1 VAAQSDGEDVLMTS
15 TAARIDGIAS
25 TSGATPASR
34 EELAE
39 VLHAADGRGQAVA
52 PVGGGTQL
60 DLGMPPARL
69 DLVIETTR
77 LNKVV
82 EYEPAD
88 LTVTVE
94 AGITFAE
101 LQTLLGAQG
110 QFLALDPP
118 AAPGATLGGLMATN
132 ASGPLRFAYGT
143 ARDLVIGTRVANPDG
158 TVTHA
163 GGRVVKNV
171 AGYDLNKLYIGSLGT
186 LGIIVELS
194 FKLAPIPPATNTIV
208 GQFADVNGARSI
220 INAVVQSPLS
230 PMAIEL
236 VGPHAAAGAS
246 LPELVLV
253 VFRVGGYPQAVERQV
268 RDLSALV
275 TQHGGR
281 QVEASDTVWD
291 DLANMRIAAQS
302 RDVVVKA
309 AMPLVESTRAVEI
322 LERRL
327 AGLDP
332 VVWAHA
338 GNGIAYAAC
347 QAPSDSA
354 ILRDLRAEIA
364 ALGANASLVIQRC
377 PIELKRA
384 LDVWGDPG
392 SSIALMRALKA
403 KLDPNNTLNPGRYV
417 GGI

>member
-1 VAAQSDGEDVLMTS
+1 MTS
-15 TAARIDGIAS
+15 TASAIDGIA
-25 TSGATPASR
+25 TANRVAPASR

-39 VLHAADGRGQAVA
+39 ALHGADQRGEAVA

-60 DLGMPPARL
+60 DLGMPPTRL

-94 AGITFAE
+94 AGLPFAD
-101 LQTLLGAQG
+101 LQKQLAEQG

-118 AAPGATLGGLMATN
+118 AAASATIGGLIATN

-171 AGYDLNKLYIGSLGT
+171 AGYDLNKLHIGALGT

-208 GQFADVNGARSI
+208 GRFPDANAARAV

-236 VGPHAAAGAS
+236 LGPRAASAVS
-246 LPELVLV
+246 LPEALLV

-275 TQHGGR
+275 GQR
-281 QVEASDTVWD
+281 VETSATVWD
-291 DLANMRIAAQS
+291 DLHGMCVAAQS

-309 AMPLVESTRAVEI
+309 AVPLVESTRVVEI
-322 LERRL
+322 LEQRL

-347 QAPSDSA
+347 NVPSDASV
-354 ILRDLRAEIA
+354 LRDLRTEIS
-364 ALGANASLVIQRC
+364 ALGSNASMVIQRC
-377 PIELKRA
+377 SIELKRA
-384 LDVWGDPG
+384 VDVWGDPG
-392 SSIALMRALKA
+392 SSIGLMRALKA

>member
-1 VAAQSDGEDVLMTS
+1 V
-15 TAARIDGIAS
+15 TATILAIDGIA
-25 TSGATPASR
+25 PASRAAPSSR
-34 EELAE
+34 EELAGALQE
-39 VLHAADGRGQAVA
+39 ADAKGLAVA

-60 DLGMPPARL
+60 HLGMPPARL
-69 DLVIETTR
+69 DLVIDTTR
-77 LNKVV
+77 LSRVV

-88 LTVTVE
+88 LTVTAE
-94 AGITFAE
+94 AGLAFVE
-101 LQTLLGAQG
+101 LQKQLAEQG

-118 AAPGATLGGLMATN
+118 AAPGATLGGLIATN

-194 FKLAPIPPATNTIV
+194 FKLAPIPPATNTII
-208 GQFADVNGARSI
+208 GRFSSFGAAQGI
-220 INAVVQSPLS
+220 LGAVVHSPLA
-230 PMAIEL
+230 PLAIEL
-236 VGPHAAAGAS
+236 LGARAAAGAA
-246 LPELVLV
+246 LPEAALV

-268 RDLSALV
+268 RDLSALLGE
-275 TQHGGR
+275 HGGQR
-281 QVEASDTVWD
+281 VDATDSVWD
-291 DLANMRIAAQS
+291 DLSGMFVAAQS

-309 AMPLVESTRAVEI
+309 AVPIVESTRSVEI

-327 AGLDP
+327 AALDP
-332 VVWAHA
+332 QVWAHA
-338 GNGIAYAAC
+338 GNGVAFAAC
-347 QAPSDSA
+347 NAPSDPTL
-354 ILRDLRAEIA
+354 LRELRAEVT
-364 ALGANASLVIQRC
+364 ALGANASLVIERC
-377 PIELKRA
+377 PTALKSA

-392 SSIALMRALKA
+392 SSLGLMRAVKA
-403 KLDPNNTLNPGRYV
+403 KLDPRHTLNPGRYV

>member
-1 VAAQSDGEDVLMTS
+1 
-15 TAARIDGIAS
+15 
-25 TSGATPASR
+25 
-34 EELAE
+34 
-39 VLHAADGRGQAVA
+39 
-52 PVGGGTQL
+52 
-60 DLGMPPARL
+60 
-69 DLVIETTR
+69 
-77 LNKVV
+77 
-82 EYEPAD
+82 
-88 LTVTVE
+88 
-94 AGITFAE
+94 
-101 LQTLLGAQG
+101 
-110 QFLALDPP
+110 
-118 AAPGATLGGLMATN
+118 MATN

-236 VGPHAAAGAS
+236 VGPHAAASAS

-338 GNGIAYAAC
+338 GSGIAYAAC

-354 ILRDLRAEIA
+354 ILSDLRAEIA

-384 LDVWGDPG
+384 IDVWGDPG

>member
-1 VAAQSDGEDVLMTS
+1 MTS
-15 TAARIDGIAS
+15 TASAIDGIAS
-25 TSGATPASR
+25 TPRVTPASR
-34 EELAE
+34 EEMAEALRLA
-39 VLHAADGRGQAVA
+39 DSRGEAVA

-60 DLGMPPARL
+60 DLGMPPTRL

-94 AGITFAE
+94 AGLPFAD
-101 LQTLLGAQG
+101 LQKQLAEQG

-118 AAPGATLGGLMATN
+118 AAAGATIGGLIATN
-132 ASGPLRFAYGT
+132 SSGPLRFAYGT

-208 GQFADVNGARSI
+208 GQFADVNAARAI

-236 VGPHAAAGAS
+236 VGPRAASAAA
-246 LPELVLV
+246 LPEAMLV

-275 TQHGGR
+275 TQHGGQR
-281 QVEASDTVWD
+281 VETSDTVWD
-291 DLANMRIAAQS
+291 DLAGMRVAAPN

-309 AMPLVESTRAVEI
+309 AVPLVESTRVVEI

-327 AGLDP
+327 ADFDP

-338 GNGIAYAAC
+338 GNGVAYAAC
-347 QAPSDSA
+347 NASSDA
-354 ILRDLRAEIA
+354 TVLGGVRTEVA

-377 PIELKRA
+377 PVELKRVV
-384 LDVWGDPG
+384 DVWGDPG
-392 SSIALMRALKA
+392 SSVGLMRALKA
-403 KLDPNNTLNPGRYV
+403 KLDPNN
-417 GGI
+417 